1 LHVGVPRPVSRR
13 RWLSSFASPT
23 WLSDR
28 TLATYI
34 HTPTHSDG
42 AVPIDLIR
50 LALGTSL
57 VTNMARR
64 GHVSAPLSGRQVAR
78 SSSPFAASSG
88 SSGGADRAPNKDGPR
103 PCCVRAMTTLVH
115 HSRVERLGACSV
127 LLFGAKVAVFSTPFR
142 PGSNVQRKATAYGG
156 TRESTHSSSQAG
168 GAYVNVGSLRFEHK
182 IFVASYIKYGVI
194 SFFKDTSRKM
204 YQSHKRR
211 G

>member
-13 RWLSSFASPT
+13 RWLSFVLC
-23 WLSDR
+23 LSHMAVGSD
-28 TLATYI
+28 AGHI
-34 HTPTHSDG
+34 HMPTHSDG
-42 AVPIDLIR
+42 AVPIDSIR
-50 LALGTSL
+50 LALGTAL

-78 SSSPFAASSG
+78 SRSPSAASSG

-142 PGSNVQRKATAYGG
+142 PGSNVQRKATTYGG
-156 TRESTHSSSQAG
+156 TPESTHSSSQAAG
-168 GAYVNVGSLRFEHK
+168 PYVNVGSLRFEHG
-182 IFVASYIKYGVI
+182 IFVASYIKY
-194 SFFKDTSRKM
+194 SLRLKNRRLNFF
-204 YQSHKRR
+204 
-211 G
+211 